1 MRRRLRGSRQNSSH
15 CIEEEDPSAA
25 AATAMSASAPLPLRS
40 EEEFAAEEGA
50 VAVCGGD
57 GGSTCSRTAAFS
69 APHDAAVV

>member
-1 MRRRLRGSRQNSSH
+1 MRGSRQNSSH

-25 AATAMSASAPLPLRS
+25 ATVISASAPLPLRS
-40 EEEFAAEEGA
+40 EDEFAAEEGA

-69 APHDAAVV
+69 APHDAAVIVVV